1 MEIKEIICAVI
12 AFIEDWGELLIA
24 LAALVVSIVAIVK
37 SSKAQKLQNRINELE
52 IQIKQYEVDKIK
64 KEQDE
69 ASNSCVEARVVT
81 MGAGKHRMK
90 VWNSGNTTV
99 YNVSASF
106 DGNPGIM
113 IMDRDKQPFEELEP
127 GKNYELVLITY
138 DGSTSKFRIITE
150 WEDKE
155 GIKRSRSQM
164 GDLQ

>member
-12 AFIEDWGELLIA
+12 TFLEDWGELTIATVALI
-24 LAALVVSIVAIVK
+24 VSIVAIVQ

-69 ASNSCVEARVVT
+69 ADASCVEARVIT
-81 MGAGKHRMK
+81 IGTGKHRMK

-106 DGNPGIM
+106 EGKPGIM
-113 IMDRDKQPFEELEP
+113 IIDRDKQPFDELEP
-127 GKNYELVLITY
+127 GKNYELVLITHG
-138 DGSTSKFRIITE
+138 GSASKFKIVTE
-150 WEDKE
+150 WQDKL
-155 GIKRSRSQM
+155 GTKHSRTQM

>member
-1 MEIKEIICAVI
+1 MEIKDVFCAVI
-12 AFIEDWGELLIA
+12 TFLEDWGELLIA
-24 LAALVVSIVAIVK
+24 TAALIVSIVAIVK

-52 IQIKQYEVDKIK
+52 IQIKQYEVEKIK

-69 ASNSCVEARVVT
+69 AGAACVEARVVAIGT
-81 MGAGKHRMK
+81 GKHRMK

-106 DGNPGIM
+106 EGNPGIM

-127 GKNYELVLITY
+127 GKNYELALITY

-155 GIKRSRSQM
+155 GTKQSRTQM

>member
-24 LAALVVSIVAIVK
+24 LAALVVSIVAIIK
-37 SSKAQKLQNRINELE
+37 SSKAQKLKNRINELE

-64 KEQDE
+64 KEQGE

-81 MGAGKHRMK
+81 MGTGKHRMK
-90 VWNSGNTTV
+90 VWNSGKTTV

-106 DGNPGIM
+106 EGNPGIM

-138 DGSTSKFRIITE
+138 DCSTSKFRIITE

-155 GIKRSRSQM
+155 GTKRSRSQM